1 MPPTTQQTATTIF
14 YRNIRWLKFVDRLGK
29 KGAGI
34 LEYLGGLGT
43 MAAQTAHAA
52 ITRPI
57 YGSEIVAQMDELG
70 VKSLSITGITAFSV
84 GMVLALQTAYSL
96 AAFGG
101 KMFTGRVVAI
111 SLVRELGPV
120 LTALMVGGR
129 VGSGITAELGSM
141 TVTEQVDAL
150 RSMAISPIR
159 RLVLPRVLAVVIMLP
174 ILTAIADVL
183 GILGGLLI
191 AVVDLQL
198 TTQDYLNSIW
208 QAMAIQDITSGLA
221 KTFFFGLAVAL
232 IGCYNGLKV
241 EGGAA
246 AVGQATTRDRG
257 SRFDLRLIVRLLPDE
272 ALPRAMSAERDAT
285 PGRVDADSPGRAGGR
300 RSSSSSA
307 SGSAT
312 AGERSWRRRLRSAS
326 GEVVCILGPSGT
338 GKSVYAPP
346 HQRPDEARR
355 RRRPGLRR
363 VDQSASPRKSSPRSG
378 GGSPCSSREARSS
391 TR

>member
-1 MPPTTQQTATTIF
+1 LEEQSNAINRTEATNALAGFYSAAERSVEFRDSMPPTTQQTATTIF

-43 MAAQTAHAA
+43 MLVQTARAA
-52 ITRPI
+52 VTRPF
-57 YGSEIVAQMDELG
+57 YGSEVINQMDELG
-70 VKSLSITGITAFSV
+70 VQSLSITGITAFSV

-101 KMFTGRVVAI
+101 KMFTGRVVAV

-183 GILGGLLI
+183 GIVGGLLI
-191 AVVDLQL
+191 AVTDLQI
-198 TTQDYLNSIW
+198 TPQDYLNSVW
-208 QAMAIQDITSGLA
+208 NYLAIEDITSGIA
-221 KTFFFGLAVAL
+221 KTFFFGLEVAA
-232 IGCYNGLKV
+232 IGCYNGLQV
-241 EGGAA
+241 EGGATS
-246 AVGQATTRDRG
+246 VGHATTRTVVFA
-257 SRFDLRLIVRLLPDE
+257 SISILISDFFLTKLFL
-272 ALPRAMSAERDAT
+272 AL
-285 PGRVDADSPGRAGGR
+285 
-300 RSSSSSA
+300 
-307 SGSAT
+307 
-312 AGERSWRRRLRSAS
+312 
-326 GEVVCILGPSGT
+326 
-338 GKSVYAPP
+338 
-346 HQRPDEARR
+346 
-355 RRRPGLRR
+355 
-363 VDQSASPRKSSPRSG
+363 
-378 GGSPCSSREARSS
+378 
-391 TR
+391 

>member
-43 MAAQTAHAA
+43 MAAQTARAA
-52 ITRPI
+52 VTRPI
-57 YGSEIVAQMDELG
+57 YGSEILAQMDELG

-101 KMFTGRVVAI
+101 KMFTGRVVAM

-129 VGSGITAELGSM
+129 VGSGITAEIGSM
-141 TVTEQVDAL
+141 KVTEQVDAL

-159 RLVLPRVLAVVIMLP
+159 RLVLPRVLAVFIMLP

-208 QAMAIQDITSGLA
+208 QSMGIQDITSGLA
-221 KTFFFGLAVAL
+221 KTFFFGLEVAL
-232 IGCYNGLKV
+232 IGCYNGLQV
-241 EGGAA
+241 EGGATS
-246 AVGQATTRDRG
+246 VGVATTRTVVFA
-257 SRFDLRLIVRLLPDE
+257 SISILISDFFLTKLFL
-272 ALPRAMSAERDAT
+272 AL
-285 PGRVDADSPGRAGGR
+285 
-300 RSSSSSA
+300 
-307 SGSAT
+307 
-312 AGERSWRRRLRSAS
+312 
-326 GEVVCILGPSGT
+326 
-338 GKSVYAPP
+338 
-346 HQRPDEARR
+346 
-355 RRRPGLRR
+355 
-363 VDQSASPRKSSPRSG
+363 
-378 GGSPCSSREARSS
+378 
-391 TR
+391 